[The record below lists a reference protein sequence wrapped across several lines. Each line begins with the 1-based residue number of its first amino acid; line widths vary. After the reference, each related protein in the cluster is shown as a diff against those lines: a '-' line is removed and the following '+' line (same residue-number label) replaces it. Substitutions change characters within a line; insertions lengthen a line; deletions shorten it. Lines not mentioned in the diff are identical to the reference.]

1 MIRDT
6 TGSNSAHISLFVMK
20 SPGVTMISRTSAG
33 ENSKKR
39 SLGLWDEN
47 VWLKLVKTGNSV
59 ACYFRHERMSKFLL
73 LGTENIEFTS
83 DFVLVGLA
91 VASRDPTNHA
101 TLHARNL
108 TVVA

>member
-1 MIRDT
+1 MPKNGGMGGLMIRDT

-47 VWLKLVKTGNSV
+47 VRLKLVKTG
-59 ACYFRHERMSKFLL
+59 K
-73 LGTENIEFTS
+73 GTLI
-83 DFVLVGLA
+83 
-91 VASRDPTNHA
+91 
-101 TLHARNL
+101 
-108 TVVA
+108 